1 MALSNGQPNSSRT
14 QRLRSLALWAL
25 LVAAIGL
32 CATTVGLAQYALSGE
47 VSIRPGEDPLAG
59 RAALE
64 SLLALFLGSAVF
76 GVFGLILR
84 WRIKRRGA
92 A

>member
-1 MALSNGQPNSSRT
+1 MAISNAQSNSSRT
-14 QRLRSLALWAL
+14 QRLRSQALWML

-32 CATTVGLAQYALSGE
+32 CATVVGFAQYVLSGE
-47 VSIRPGEDPLAG
+47 VSIRPGEDPLTCP
-59 RAALE
+59 AALE
-64 SLLALFLGSAVF
+64 SLFALFLVSAVF
-76 GVFGLILR
+76 GVFGVIVR

>member
-1 MALSNGQPNSSRT
+1 MALSNAQSNSSRI
-14 QRLRSLALWAL
+14 QRLRSQALWTL

-32 CATTVGLAQYALSGE
+32 CATVVGLAQYVLSGE
-47 VSIRPGEDPLAG
+47 VSIRPGGDPLTG
-59 RAALE
+59 PAALE
-64 SLLALFLGSAVF
+64 SLFALFLGSAVF
-76 GVFGLILR
+76 GVFGVVVR